1 MQSTFVLL
9 VAIFSTTAT
18 AIPRPEKGLFFSTSR
33 VAGDDSS
40 LLVQQDDP
48 SLQNPKSVLE
58 PQQFQSNE
66 VAFALTPDNGVI
78 PEVVPNLTQPPAGV
92 VDPST
97 VNLPGLVQASSGF
110 NANIDQ
116 DAIGAP
122 ALYVVMSLL
131 SGEDARN

>member
-9 VAIFSTTAT
+9 VAIFSTIAT
-18 AIPRPEKGLFFSTSR
+18 ASPRPEKGLFFSTSR

-78 PEVVPNLTQPPAGV
+78 SEVVPNLTQPPAGV

-110 NANIDQ
+110 NANIGQ